1 VQGEWDEASQ
11 IRARAVHGAVQVLL
25 ADGDH
30 VAHRWLRMIVGGYF
44 DLEAVDSG
52 EQALDRIAAG
62 KARLVIIGNAL
73 EDMTGAQLLER
84 AAQWL
89 VAERRAP
96 MTFLLASAEGES
108 PDVDP
113 RQVKVFYRLVRSMS
127 AERVRSLLQQAAA
140 ELPSGPPKEVDPAL
154 AKLVGSHVAKINA
167 ASEPDAVAREVKVA
181 ITSLVGADRAR
192 CIYCDE
198 ESGDLWSG
206 TVVHSEEDDPLEPAM
221 PPGLGGIAGFA
232 SRSVSAIALPRA
244 GGDPL
249 YDPRVDDPEG
259 TGRERIALQ
268 PVVGP
273 DGHVHAVLVAVR
285 AEDRPPFTSE
295 DLDKLEALALAWSPS
310 LMALSMRLEA
320 DQILGDKLDDA
331 PQEIFR
337 QEAIDNLVRR
347 GARGDVVRVHPGW
360 VRAAYWLVVLALA
373 GGAAFSALARIHQYA
388 EGPAVVRF
396 IGRSEVVAFETGT
409 IASLE
414 VKRGQSVKAGEPLAR
429 LHDTEQAARLRGL
442 ENEFERNLVGY
453 LQTPAD
459 PSVKAALAAVVS
471 QRESARAGVES
482 RVIRAP
488 HDGVIKE
495 VLARNGERV
504 EAGKAILTIVEN
516 PSLEG
521 LSVLAFLPGSE
532 RPRLRAHQ
540 KLRLTIPGY
549 RGATIGGEVR
559 AISNEVLGANEA
571 RARYLGERLGESL
584 PIKGSVV
591 VVEALLKSPEFEA
604 DGQRFQLHDGMI
616 GIAEIKLQS
625 RTVLETLVPGL
636 RR

>member
-1 VQGEWDEASQ
+1 M
-11 IRARAVHGAVQVLL
+11 LL

-30 VAHRWLRMIVGGYF
+30 TAHRWLRMIVGGHF
-44 DLEAVDSG
+44 DLEEVDSG

-62 KARLVIIGNAL
+62 NPRLVIVGNTL
-73 EDMTGAQLLER
+73 SDMTGAELLER

-89 VAERRAP
+89 VADRRAP
-96 MTFLLASAEGES
+96 MTFLLASEQGES

-127 AERVRSLLQQAAA
+127 AERVRGLLQQAAA
-140 ELPSGPPKEVDPAL
+140 GLPPPPPKEVDPAL
-154 AKLVGSHVAKINA
+154 AKVVASHVHKINTA
-167 ASEPDAVAREVKVA
+167 AEAEDVAREVKAA

-198 ESGDLWSG
+198 DSGEVWSG
-206 TVVHSEEDDPLEPAM
+206 TVAIGEDSDPLQSA
-221 PPGLGGIAGFA
+221 PPGLGGVAGFA
-232 SRSVSAIALPRA
+232 ARAVAAIALPRA

-249 YDPRVDDPEG
+249 YDPRIDDPEG

-268 PVVGP
+268 PVLGP
-273 DGHVHAVLVAVR
+273 DGHVHAVLVAIR
-285 AEDRPPFTSE
+285 TEQRPPFTGE
-295 DLDKLEALALAWSPS
+295 DLDKLEALALAWAPS
-310 LMALSMRLEA
+310 LLALSMRLEA
-320 DQILGDKLDDA
+320 DQILGDKLDEA
-331 PQEIFR
+331 PNEMFR
-337 QEAIDNLVRR
+337 QEAIDHLVRK

-360 VRAAYWLVVLALA
+360 VRAAYWLVVLALLG
-373 GGAAFSALARIHQYA
+373 GGAFAALARIHQYA

-396 IGRSEVVAFETGT
+396 IGRSDVVAFETGT
-409 IASLE
+409 IAALE
-414 VKRGQSVKAGEPLAR
+414 VARGQNVKAGDALAR

-442 ENEFERNLVGY
+442 DGEFERKLVAY

-459 PSVKAALAAVVS
+459 PNVKSALAAVVS
-471 QRESARAGVES
+471 QRESAKAGVES

-495 VLARNGERV
+495 VLVRNGERV
-504 EAGKAILTIVEN
+504 EAGKAVLTIVEN

-591 VVEALLKSPEFEA
+591 VVEALLKSPEFES
-604 DGQRFQLHDGMI
+604 DGQKFQLHDGMI
-616 GIAEIKLQS
+616 GIAEVKLQS
-625 RTVLETLVPGL
+625 RTVLETVVPGL
-636 RR
+636 QR